1 MPVEWLDPIPAIR
14 FEGGPLPCTIIGTS
28 RVGTELT
35 IYLRIPIVDAYG
47 EVLPHLSRHATGWPS
62 ADQLRARIVSGK
74 SRVSAKAPQASG
86 PGGSKFFS
94 CFRR

>member
-28 RVGTELT
+28 RFGTELT

-47 EVLPHLSRHATGWPS
+47 E
-62 ADQLRARIVSGK
+62 
-74 SRVSAKAPQASG
+74 
-86 PGGSKFFS
+86 
-94 CFRR
+94 C